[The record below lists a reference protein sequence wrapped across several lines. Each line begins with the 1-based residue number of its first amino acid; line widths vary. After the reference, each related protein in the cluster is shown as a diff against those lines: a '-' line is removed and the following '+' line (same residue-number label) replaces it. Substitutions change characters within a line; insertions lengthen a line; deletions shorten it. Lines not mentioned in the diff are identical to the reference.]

1 MAYESRIFVV
11 NVHKETRYGEIAAR
25 YDLSNMGGDESF
37 YNLFDTPIDYI
48 FYPDGNRQTDKDLY
62 DDKIQSADINKLIEW
77 LETKGRQTNYRRI
90 EPLIGL
96 LKGFKLSE
104 WENLQVVHYGY

>member
-1 MAYESRIFVV
+1 MAYESRIYVI
-11 NVHKETRYGEIAAR
+11 NVHKETRYGEIVAR

-37 YNLFDTPIDYI
+37 YNLFCFSTGYKI
-48 FYPDGNRQTDKDLY
+48 YPDGNRATDSDCYGSPIK
-62 DDKIQSADINKLIEW
+62 SADINKLIEW
-77 LETKGRQTNYRRI
+77 LETKGRQMNYRRI